1 MDQGASVRTMRNL
14 RMKVAL
20 LIGAS
25 LLLLTGCAKMDA
37 AAIIGDVEIPLA
49 TVQTSI
55 DDVIRERGE
64 VDTTGMEF
72 PTEEQL
78 VQSQAQF
85 HITLVI
91 LEELGKQFGIEISK
105 TDIDAERQSI
115 ISQVGGE
122 DQLAR
127 ALAGAVI
134 AQADFE
140 KYIIASKTYQR
151 IGEILVGQGIAAE
164 EVPNAQQ
171 ALIVKKAK
179 ELSVTVNPRYGVWD
193 AATASLQ
200 SGGDS
205 NGAVDDQK

>member
-1 MDQGASVRTMRNL
+1 
-14 RMKVAL
+14 MKLVA
-20 LIGAS
+20 LIGAG
-25 LLLLTGCAKMDA
+25 LLLLTGCSKMDA
-37 AAIIGDVEIPLA
+37 AAIIGDVEIPLS

-55 DDVIRERGE
+55 DDVIRERAE

-72 PTEEQL
+72 PTEDQL

-85 HITLVI
+85 HITLAL
-91 LEELGKQFGIEISK
+91 LEELGKEFGIEVSK
-105 TDIDAERQSI
+105 TDIDAERENI

-122 DQLAR
+122 EQLAR

-140 KYIIASKTYQR
+140 KYIIASKIYQR
-151 IGEILVGQGIAAE
+151 IGEILVGQGIAEE

-179 ELSVTVNPRYGVWD
+179 ELSVTVNPRYGLWD
-193 AATASLQ
+193 ESTASLQ
-200 SGGDS
+200 AGGDS
-205 NGAVDDQK
+205 NGAVTDKE